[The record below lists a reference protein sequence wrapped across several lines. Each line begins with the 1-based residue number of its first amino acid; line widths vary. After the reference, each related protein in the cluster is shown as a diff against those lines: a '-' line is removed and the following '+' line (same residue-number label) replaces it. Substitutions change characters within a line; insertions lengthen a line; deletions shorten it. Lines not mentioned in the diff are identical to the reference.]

1 MPFDGFTLALV
12 ALAAFLGAALNAAA
26 GGGSFLTLP
35 ALIYAGVPPVAAN
48 ATGTTALLPGY
59 VASTWGF
66 REDLGPPRAVGMT
79 ALLAT
84 CLVGGGLGAG
94 LLITTSNQAFRALVP
109 WLLLFATALF
119 AFGPTLLRWIGR
131 HPEQHASRA
140 QALLGLFVV
149 SVYGG
154 YFNGGLGVLLLALLT
169 LIGETHLNR
178 MNALK
183 NAVSAVLTLFAVGI
197 YAAAGTVQWR
207 WVAVMLPAVLLGG
220 YVGARA
226 ARRIPRDVMR
236 WGIVIIGL
244 VMSALFFRN

>member
-1 MPFDGFTLALV
+1 MFDSPFTSALV
-12 ALAAFLGAALNAAA
+12 VAAAFFGAALNAAA

-35 ALIYAGVPPVAAN
+35 ALIYAGIPPVAAN

-59 VASTWGF
+59 LASTWGF
-66 REDLGPPRAVGMT
+66 REDLGAPRALGMT
-79 ALLAT
+79 ALMLA
-84 CLVGGGLGAG
+84 CLVGGGVGAG
-94 LLITTSNQAFRALVP
+94 LLIATSNQAFRALVP

-119 AFGPTLLRWIGR
+119 AFGPTLLRLIGR
-131 HPEQHASRA
+131 HPEQHATRL
-140 QALLGLFVV
+140 QALTGIFAV

-197 YAAAGTVQWR
+197 YAAAGTVRWG
-207 WVAVMLPAVLLGG
+207 WVALMLPAVLLGG
-220 YVGARA
+220 YAGARL

-236 WGIVIIGL
+236 WSIVAIGL
-244 VMSALFFRN
+244 VMSALFFR

>member
-1 MPFDGFTLALV
+1 MPGDFLTSVLV
-12 ALAAFLGAALNAAA
+12 IAAAFFGAALNAAA

-35 ALIYAGVPPVAAN
+35 ALIYAGIPPIAAN

-59 VASTWGF
+59 LASTWGF

-79 ALLAT
+79 ALLLA
-84 CLVGGGLGAG
+84 CLVGGGIGAG
-94 LLITTSNQAFRALVP
+94 LLIATSNHAFRALVP

-119 AFGPTLLRWIGR
+119 AFGPALLRRMGR
-131 HPEQHASRA
+131 QPEHHASRL
-140 QALLGLFVV
+140 QALTGLFVV
-149 SVYGG
+149 SIYGG

-169 LIGETHLNR
+169 LIGEVHLNR

-197 YAAAGTVQWR
+197 YAAAGTVRWG

-220 YVGARA
+220 YAGARA
-226 ARRIPRDVMR
+226 ARRIPPSVMR
-236 WGIVIIGL
+236 WGIVVIGL
-244 VMSALFFRN
+244 VMSALFFR